1 MLRMGRRTRLGNA
14 GQRLRLGERQRA
26 YHAAGGPARE
36 IPVAA
41 VWRSSLIAIRPPG
54 SVSRHVLLAAV
65 AALGL
70 HSLRASAGWGGHAH
84 GELDAAHAYVPAVT
98 WTVLL
103 AAALVT
109 AHFVFRL
116 TTPAGSAPSSQ
127 GAPRGL
133 LRSWWLVSLTLIFVC
148 VGQEA
153 LEHVWVTG
161 SVPAVDQALT
171 AGGWTVVP
179 LAALAGAVVTVASRG
194 SDAVLTLASS
204 SGQTRVRQVLSC
216 GLGRRLAT
224 EHPRRRDPLVALPAG
239 RAPPLAVVSL

>member
-1 MLRMGRRTRLGNA
+1 M
-14 GQRLRLGERQRA
+14 
-26 YHAAGGPARE
+26 
-36 IPVAA
+36 
-41 VWRSSLIAIRPPG
+41 RPPG
-54 SVSRHVLLAAV
+54 SVSRRVLLAAV

-84 GELDAAHAYVPAVT
+84 GELDAAHAYMSAAT
-98 WTVLL
+98 WALLL

-109 AHFVFRL
+109 AHFLFRL
-116 TTPAGSAPSSQ
+116 TTPAGSAQSWEE
-127 GAPRGL
+127 APRGL
-133 LRSWWLVSLTLIFVC
+133 LPTWWLVSLTLIFIC

-179 LAALAGAVVTVASRG
+179 LAALAGAVVTGASRG
-194 SDAVLTLASS
+194 SDAALTLASS
-204 SGQTRVRQVLSC
+204 SAQTRVRQALSC

-224 EHPRRRDPLVALPAG
+224 EHPLGREPLVALPAG